1 MGRTGYDWRMTLFDA
16 DPILPPDPEGLE
28 VLHEREYRI
37 RAYRLEPADDRGER
51 LLLRGAVRDQKP
63 AHLYIAEDPDPITIH
78 HMQVELE
85 IAFPSMLILESSVL
99 FEAHPHETCVS
110 IIDAY
115 RGLVGLS
122 VARGFTHK
130 VRELFGGPRGCTH
143 TTALLMAMAPVAIQ
157 CIWSMQAAEA
167 RRTREPMRRGGDL
180 SPDEREQR
188 WAASLN
194 SCHVWDN
201 DGDLVRELRNGVDI
215 GLPIPM
221 RKRFAKLGIEPGST
235 GV

>member
-1 MGRTGYDWRMTLFDA
+1 MVLFDA
-16 DPILPPDPEGLE
+16 SPILPPDPEGLD

-37 RAYRLEPADDRGER
+37 RAYRLPPRDGEGDRF
-51 LLLRGAVRDQKP
+51 LLRGAVRDQKP
-63 AHLYIAEDPDPITIH
+63 AHLYIADDPDPITIH

-99 FEAHPHETCVS
+99 FEAHPHEECVS

-122 VARGFTHK
+122 IARGFTHR

-167 RRTREPMRRGGDL
+167 RGTGESMRRGADL
-180 SPDEREQR
+180 SPAEREQR

-201 DGDLVRELRNGVDI
+201 EGDLVRGLRNGVEVE
-215 GLPIPM
+215 LPIPM
-221 RKRFAKLGIEPGST
+221 RRRFAELGIEPGST

>member
-1 MGRTGYDWRMTLFDA
+1 
-16 DPILPPDPEGLE
+16 
-28 VLHEREYRI
+28 
-37 RAYRLEPADDRGER
+37 
-51 LLLRGAVRDQKP
+51 
-63 AHLYIAEDPDPITIH
+63 
-78 HMQVELE
+78 MQVELE

-99 FEAHPHETCVS
+99 FEAHPHEECVS

-115 RGLVGLS
+115 SGLVGLS
-122 VARGFTHK
+122 IARGFTHR

-157 CIWSMQAAEA
+157 CIWSMQAAE
-167 RRTREPMRRGGDL
+167 TRGTGEPMRRGADL
-180 SPDEREQR
+180 SPEEREQR

-201 DGDLVRELRNGVDI
+201 EGDLVRGLRNGVEVE
-215 GLPIPM
+215 LPIPM
-221 RKRFAKLGIEPGST
+221 RRRYAELGIEPGST